1 MDSSISLWDIVKGLA
16 AAVSAIL
23 AVLYGALMK
32 RIDKLETRV
41 DGKVDSARLDEFKRV
56 MDEYRKETAENF
68 KSLNSTLTQVLLA
81 VRKD

>member
-56 MDEYRKETAENF
+56 MDEHRKETAENF